1 MKRSIYL
8 QPTAIFWDRSER
20 RAIEEA
26 DIPAGKGLPLA
37 GGRLSFAALDV
48 LTRATPATKR
58 RTIVLGDAFS
68 GDWGREAL
76 AAADILQEL
85 SGERARFAGLS
96 LDRPRIMG
104 IINVT
109 PDSFSDG
116 GHYASHR
123 SRNCAR
129 SGARRGRRRYSRYR
143 RRKHEADCGLRA
155 GR

>member
-8 QPTAIFWDRSER
+8 QPTAIFWDRTER
-20 RAIEEA
+20 RTVEET
-26 DIPAGKGLPLA
+26 DIPVWKGLPLA

-48 LTRATPATKR
+48 LTRATPSTKR
-58 RTIVLGDAFS
+58 RTIILGDAFS

-85 SGERARFAGLS
+85 STSRARFAGLS

-116 GHYASHR
+116 GL
-123 SRNCAR
+123 
-129 SGARRGRRRYSRYR
+129 YSSP
-143 RRKHEADCGLRA
+143 EAAIAHGLA
-155 GR
+155 LE